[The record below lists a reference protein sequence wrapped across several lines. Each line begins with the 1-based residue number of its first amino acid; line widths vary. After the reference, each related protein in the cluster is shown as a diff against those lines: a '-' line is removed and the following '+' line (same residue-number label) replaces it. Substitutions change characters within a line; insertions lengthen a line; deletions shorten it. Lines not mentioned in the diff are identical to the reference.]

1 MDGVCELVPKW
12 LTWFEYVGSAINTD
26 RPNYW
31 NSAREFSS
39 SGHVTCHFVVD

>member
-26 RPNYW
+26 RTIGIAPENFL
-31 NSAREFSS
+31 AA
-39 SGHVTCHFVVD
+39 VT